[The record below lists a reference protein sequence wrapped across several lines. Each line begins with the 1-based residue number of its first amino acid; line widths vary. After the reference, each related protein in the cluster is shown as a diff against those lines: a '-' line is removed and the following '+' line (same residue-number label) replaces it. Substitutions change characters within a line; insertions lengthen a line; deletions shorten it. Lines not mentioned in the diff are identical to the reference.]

1 MSAQGTPSAAGTT
14 AGTSRETTKQT
25 PKGAWTVTFLLFLF
39 MLVNFADKIV
49 VGLAGV
55 PIMTDLKLS
64 AEQFGLLGSSFFF
77 LFSIS
82 AIVVGFIVNKVPT
95 RWVLLTLAVIWAL
108 AQFPMVGTVS
118 FTTLLICRIVLGA
131 GEGPAFSVAA
141 HAIYKWFPDE
151 KRTLPTAILSQGS
164 AFGVILA
171 VPALNWVIVNH
182 SWHYA
187 FGALGIVGLIWVC
200 AWLALGKEGPL
211 ESTQVSAATEP
222 AIPYLQLLTSRTF
235 VGCVA
240 ATFGAYWALS
250 LGLTW
255 FTPFIVKGLGFSQ
268 SQAGWISILPWV
280 FGATIVILTGWISQ
294 VMMAHGYNTRVAR
307 GVLGSVPLVIGGLIL
322 AIMPHIQ
329 GAGLQIALLVV
340 GSGLCGAIYVVC
352 PPMLGEFTPV
362 SQRGAILAIYGAL
375 YTLSGIIAPNVMGT
389 VIQRAGSM
397 LDGYMTGFTINAA
410 IMVGSGL
417 LGLLLLWPNTE
428 KARLTGGAAPQPAPL
443 KGAVSPT

>member
-1 MSAQGTPSAAGTT
+1 MTT
-14 AGTSRETTKQT
+14 EPT
-25 PKGAWTVTFLLFLF
+25 PKGAWKITFLLFLF

-49 VGLAGV
+49 VGLAGA
-55 PIMTDLKLS
+55 PIMDDMKLEP
-64 AEQFGLLGSSFFF
+64 EQFGLLGSSFFF

-82 AIVVGFIVNKVPT
+82 AIVVGFIVNRIDT
-95 RWVLLTLAVIWAL
+95 RWVLLAMAVIWSL

-118 FTTLLICRIVLGA
+118 FTTLLICRIILGA

-171 VPALNWVIVNH
+171 VPALNWIIVNH

-187 FGALGIVGLIWVC
+187 FGALGIVGLMWTA
-200 AWLALGKEGPL
+200 AWLVMGKEGPL
-211 ESTQVSAATEP
+211 VQTVAMAANERR
-222 AIPYLQLLTSRTF
+222 IPYFQLLTSRTF
-235 VGCVA
+235 IGCCA

-268 SQAGWISILPWV
+268 KDAGWISILPWV
-280 FGATIVILTGWISQ
+280 FGATIVLLTGWISQ
-294 VMMAHGYNTRVAR
+294 VMLARGYTTRGAR
-307 GVLGSVPLVIGGLIL
+307 GVLGASPLILGGLIL
-322 AIMPHIQ
+322 ATLPYIAP
-329 GAGLQIALLVV
+329 GGLMIGLLVV

-352 PPMLGEFTPV
+352 PPMIGEFAPV
-362 SQRGAILAIYGAL
+362 SQRGAVISIYAAIYTLAGILAP
-375 YTLSGIIAPNVMGT
+375 TVMGS
-389 VIQRAGSM
+389 VIQRAAVP
-397 LDGYMTGFTINAA
+397 LDGYMTGFTVNAVILVA
-410 IMVGSGL
+410 SGL

-428 KARLTGGAAPQPAPL
+428 RTRLTGEQPVQPKFA
-443 KGAVSPT
+443 

>member
-1 MSAQGTPSAAGTT
+1 MTT
-14 AGTSRETTKQT
+14 EPA
-25 PKGAWTVTFLLFLF
+25 PKGAWKITFLLFLF

-49 VGLAGV
+49 VGLAGA
-55 PIMTDLKLS
+55 PIMDEMKLEP
-64 AEQFGLLGSSFFF
+64 EQFGLLGSSFFF

-82 AIVVGFIVNKVPT
+82 AIVVGFIVNRVAT
-95 RWVLLTLAVIWAL
+95 RWVLLAMAVIWSL

-118 FTTLLICRIVLGA
+118 FTTLLICRIILGA

-187 FGALGIVGLIWVC
+187 FGALGIVGLMWT
-200 AWLALGKEGPL
+200 ATWLVMGKEGPL
-211 ESTQVSAATEP
+211 VQTVAMAANEQR
-222 AIPYLQLLTSRTF
+222 IPYFQLLTSRTF
-235 VGCVA
+235 IGCCA

-268 SQAGWISILPWV
+268 KDAGWISILPWV
-280 FGATIVILTGWISQ
+280 FGATIVLLTGWISQ
-294 VMMAHGYNTRVAR
+294 VMLARGYTTRGAR
-307 GVLGSVPLVIGGLIL
+307 GVLGASPLILGGLIL
-322 AIMPHIQ
+322 ATLPYIAP
-329 GAGLQIALLVV
+329 GGLMIGLLVV

-352 PPMLGEFTPV
+352 PPMIGEFAPV
-362 SQRGAILAIYGAL
+362 SQRGAVISIYSAIYTLAGILAP
-375 YTLSGIIAPNVMGT
+375 TVMGS
-389 VIQRAGSM
+389 VIQRAAVP
-397 LDGYMTGFTINAA
+397 LDGYMTGFTINAVILVA
-410 IMVGSGL
+410 SGL

-428 KARLTGGAAPQPAPL
+428 RARLTGEQQVQPKFA
-443 KGAVSPT
+443 